1 MSVTIRHPAAILSVA
16 ASMLLSACGNQA
28 ADGPSLFGTTRKAV
42 EQLARGIPGRGT
54 AEPAAKPR
62 DPAEMAAAALRV
74 NPSPLVLASI
84 ESLGT
89 TQVLAMVGDNAGMRT
104 YMTEGKQALILR
116 RGMLV
121 GTRGLGN
128 DLSVAEAPQGEALIR
143 ARRSGTAP
151 RIMRIYTGDG
161 LETPLALQ
169 CTIGPGGGEGGV
181 NVTESCRAGNLS
193 IQNSHVVTSGGDITA
208 SRQWVTP
215 ALGYVTIQTI
225 RP

>member
-1 MSVTIRHPAAILSVA
+1 MSVTTRHPAALISVA
-16 ASMLLSACGNQA
+16 ATMLLAACGNQA
-28 ADGPSLFGTTRKAV
+28 ADGPSLFGTTRQAV
-42 EQLARGIPGRGT
+42 EQLARGIPGRGKDQ
-54 AEPAAKPR
+54 PAVAQR

-74 NPSPLVLASI
+74 NPSPLVIASV
-84 ESLGT
+84 ESMGT

-104 YMTEGKQALILR
+104 YMTEGQQALILR

-128 DLSVAEAPQGEALIR
+128 DLSVAEAPQAEALIR
-143 ARRSGTAP
+143 ARGAGTAK

-161 LETPLALQ
+161 LETPLSLDCAVS
-169 CTIGPGGGEGGV
+169 PGSGEGGT
-181 NVTESCRAGNLS
+181 NVIEDCRAGSLEVR
-193 IQNSHVVTSGGDITA
+193 NSYLVTAGGDITA

-215 ALGYVTIQTI
+215 ALGYVTIQTL